1 MGAPDWF
8 VDVFPIEKVEN
19 SSQRCVSLPEGNIKK
34 KLPGKNIGKDTI
46 LVCPKIGMPPKW
58 MVKIMENP
66 IKMDD
71 LGVSYIW
78 KHPFCVRGN

>member
-34 KLPGKNIGKDTI
+34 KTAWKKHRKGHHFGVSKNRDA
-46 LVCPKIGMPPKW
+46 P
-58 MVKIMENP
+58 
-66 IKMDD
+66 KMD
-71 LGVSYIW
+71 GENNGKPY
-78 KHPFCVRGN
+78 